1 MTVVEAAGIAAVRR
15 CVTLIAN
22 GIAGSPWTQWAD
34 DERVPN
40 HPLVDRPARLM
51 TRREWAWRAIATMAL
66 YDVCYVYMTGGVD
79 DEGVPGSLIPLPPQ
93 SIRPSGY
100 VDPYGVFPPTS
111 YQIGGIADPVSAEFV
126 IPLRS
131 VFWPGIPPHLV
142 GILNLSRQV
151 LMSSF
156 AADAYGAKYWQ
167 GGGSPT
173 TVITTEQDLT
183 NTQADAIGE
192 RWRQRRVKGPDFP
205 AVMGKGA
212 KAEPWGA
219 DVSGQAAVEAK
230 REIAI
235 EVANLFG
242 VPARYINVP
251 IGGSSQTYANLNDES
266 LSLERY
272 TLSGFVDPIEDCISD
287 LLPDP
292 NMMRVDMSR
301 LTRAGQEARFRS
313 WMMALGQKP
322 WIMPG
327 EVRRLEGM
335 SANADIDRMAEATV
349 EKSEAG
355 ADVLEAQADAQEAQS
370 EGVANAV

>member
-1 MTVVEAAGIAAVRR
+1 M
-15 CVTLIAN
+15 
-22 GIAGSPWTQWAD
+22 
-34 DERVPN
+34 
-40 HPLVDRPARLM
+40 
-51 TRREWAWRAIATMAL
+51 
-66 YDVCYVYMTGGVD
+66 
-79 DEGVPGSLIPLPPQ
+79 
-93 SIRPSGY
+93 SG
-100 VDPYGVFPPTS
+100 
-111 YQIGGIADPVSAEFV
+111 
-126 IPLRS
+126 
-131 VFWPGIPPHLV
+131 
-142 GILNLSRQV
+142 
-151 LMSSF
+151 F
-156 AADAYGAKYWQ
+156 AADAYSARYWQ

-192 RWRQRRVKGPDFP
+192 RWRSRRVKGPDFP

-219 DVSGQAAVEAK
+219 DVSGASAVEAR
-230 REIAI
+230 REITI

-242 VPARYINVP
+242 VPARYVNVP

-292 NMMRVDMSR
+292 NIMKVDLSR
-301 LTRAGQEARFRS
+301 LTRAGQEARFRA

-322 WIMPG
+322 WIMPS
-327 EVRRLEGM
+327 EVRRVEGLPE
-335 SANADIDRMAEATV
+335 NADIERMEQATV
-349 EKSEAG
+349 DKSEAS